1 MDTGLNKD
9 ILSILGELL
18 KQVTDQ
24 SEIIENLRSEV
35 HRISKKVENPEH
47 HKYMIDEA
55 CERLKCSVSTFHRKV
70 KEGLLESYQE
80 GGRTFTTEA
89 AILRYERLV
98 RSDSR

>member
-1 MDTGLNKD
+1 MNDHSTFSTCFEELIVTVQTLSQNVDALNQTVER
-9 ILSILGELL
+9 LS
-18 KQVTDQ
+18 
-24 SEIIENLRSEV
+24 R
-35 HRISKKVENPEH
+35 KVENPEH
-47 HKYMIDEA
+47 QKYTIDEA
-55 CERLKCSVSTFHRKV
+55 CKRLKCSVSTFHRKV